1 MIIASICN
9 STNFIIPSKEKLT
22 RYKITV
28 SAGAGLDGEGIN
40 GGLGGFGE
48 VKEFYFLTKD
58 KVIIDVVFFKIAQDG
73 MSNYCFL
80 GGKAGF
86 DILCKISADNN
97 TKELYCKAGA
107 GGGAGGDTKN
117 EILLGSNGGGYKDI
131 EGGKSSFVYGGK
143 GVDGPECFYNE
154 KTRKNFCPT
163 LHNKSSAVVLIE
175 EF

>member
-1 MIIASICN
+1 MTLASIFN
-9 STNFIIPSKEKLT
+9 STNFIIPPKEKLT

-48 VKEFYFLTKD
+48 VKEFYLLTKD
-58 KVIIDVVFFKIAQDG
+58 EIIIDVDFFKIAQDG
-73 MSNYCFL
+73 LNNHRFY

-117 EILLGSNGGGYKDI
+117 EILLGSDGGGYEYTK
-131 EGGKSSFVYGGK
+131 GGKSSFIYGGK
-143 GVDGPECFYNE
+143 GVDGPKSFYNE
-154 KTRKNFCPT
+154 KTRKNFCSA
-163 LHNKSSAVVLIE
+163 LHNKSNAFVLIE